1 MAVWATAVRI
11 LLCALPLV
19 AHSMTAGAN
28 LMGSD
33 LYNNLI
39 RYFVNHLK
47 TLRAVSFPAC
57 NPRPA
62 PADLGASPAFGRA
75 AG

>member
-1 MAVWATAVRI
+1 MWLSF
-11 LLCALPLV
+11 LLCIDPTA
-19 AHSMTAGAN
+19 AGAN

-47 TLRAVSFPAC
+47 TLKTVSIY
-57 NPRPA
+57 
-62 PADLGASPAFGRA
+62 
-75 AG
+75 